1 MIRHAMLAALLTSL
15 AAAAAPA
22 ADAPAEIKLG
32 TLYASSGRF
41 ASISMPVHYGLKLW
55 IDQKNAEGGVY
66 VKAFDKKIPL
76 KLVAYDDQSNTATAA
91 TLYNQLITQDKVD
104 ILISDSGSV
113 LTSVAVPIARDHKMF
128 LIDQTGTGATFFT
141 PDNPYIALMAD
152 PVSSIWPKPLAD
164 FITHDGPGLGIKRVA
179 ILYAT
184 NDFTGTQANAVRKFI
199 KESNSGVEIVYD
211 EGVPTE
217 TSNYTVLLNNIRA
230 ANPDAVVHLGYASN
244 DIAFLHNVQD
254 SGIKF
259 KFLFCIYPGIETE
272 LLEKNVGNKALNYLF
287 TYVTSS
293 EFTYETNFGMPLK
306 DFRAA
311 WHQKYA
317 DAHVEFGFNSV
328 AGYTTGLVLE
338 KALAAAAKSRSARAA
353 QGGVQPLRQS
363 QDPRRHL
370 RARSDRRANRRN
382 HPARAA
388 CRRRSGSPEARSPS
402 GRTRW
407 RTGSRS
413 TRARDERWFGRTRD
427 RPRRSA
433 ECSPTACSPASCSVS
448 TSLSSGSGSISCS
461 ASCASSTWRMAI
473 F

>member
-1 MIRHAMLAALLTSL
+1 MIRLSIFAALIASVATAS
-15 AAAAAPA
+15 ARA

-55 IDQKNAEGGVY
+55 MEQKNAEGGVY

-76 KLVAYDDQSNTATAA
+76 KLVAYDDQSSTATAA

-128 LIDQTGTGATFFT
+128 LIDQTGTGANFFT
-141 PDNPYIALMAD
+141 PDNPYIALIAD

-164 FITHDGPGLGIKRVA
+164 FLTRDGPGLGIKRVA
-179 ILYAT
+179 MLYAT

-199 KESNSGVEIVYD
+199 KESNSGVEMVFD

-230 ANPDAVVHLGYASN
+230 SNPDAVLHLGYASN
-244 DIAFLHNVQD
+244 DIAFLRNVQD

-272 LLEKNVGNKALNYLF
+272 LLEKNLGSKALNYVF
-287 TYVTSS
+287 TYVPSS
-293 EFTYETNFGMPLK
+293 QIAYETNFGMSLK
-306 DFRAA
+306 DYSAE
-311 WHQKYA
+311 WHKKYA
-317 DAHVEFGFNSV
+317 NTHVEFGFNSV

-338 KALAAAAKSRSARAA
+338 KTLAAA
-353 QGGVQPLRQS
+353 
-363 QDPRRHL
+363 
-370 RARSDRRANRRN
+370 
-382 HPARAA
+382 
-388 CRRRSGSPEARSPS
+388 
-402 GRTRW
+402 
-407 RTGSRS
+407 
-413 TRARDERWFGRTRD
+413 
-427 RPRRSA
+427 
-433 ECSPTACSPASCSVS
+433 
-448 TSLSSGSGSISCS
+448 TSLDQLELRKAMFSLSGKLKTLDGAFELDATGAQIGEITPLGQLTVDEHDHMKFVTVWPHEV
-461 ASCASSTWRMAI
+461 ANGKPIYPRP
-473 F
+473 